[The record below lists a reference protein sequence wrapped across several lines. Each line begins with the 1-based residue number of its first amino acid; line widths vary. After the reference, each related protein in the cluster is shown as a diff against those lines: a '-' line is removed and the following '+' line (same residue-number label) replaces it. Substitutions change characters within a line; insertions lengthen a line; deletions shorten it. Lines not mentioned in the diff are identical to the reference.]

1 MTLLEYEAT
10 RIALIGLGAT
20 ATMDLWL
27 WLQKRVLKL
36 PSLDFALVGR
46 WVGHGVRGQGWV
58 HEAIARAAPLRGE
71 RALGW
76 GLHYVVGV
84 AFAALLVGVAGAAW
98 THEPSLAPAL
108 AVGIGTVLVPLFVMQ
123 PALGAGIASSRT
135 RTPLRNCLKSL
146 INHTVFGAGLYLAA
160 AFLERISR

>member
-1 MTLLEYEAT
+1 MTLLEHEAT

-20 ATMDLWL
+20 ATMDLGL

-46 WVGHGVRGQGWV
+46 WVGHGVRGHWV
-58 HEAIARAAPLRGE
+58 HEAIARAAPVRGE

-76 GLHYVVGV
+76 GLHYAVGV

-98 THEPSLAPAL
+98 TREPSLAPAL

-123 PALGAGIASSRT
+123 PALGAGIASSNT
-135 RTPLRNCLKSL
+135 RTPVRNCLKSL
-146 INHTVFGAGLYLAA
+146 VNHTVFGAGLYLAA
-160 AFLERISR
+160 AFIERISR